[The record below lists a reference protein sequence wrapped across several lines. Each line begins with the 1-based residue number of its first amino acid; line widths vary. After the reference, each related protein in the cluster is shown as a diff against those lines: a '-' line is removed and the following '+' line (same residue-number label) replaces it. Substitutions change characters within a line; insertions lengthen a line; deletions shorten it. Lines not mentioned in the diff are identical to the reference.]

1 MCVLFNSSLDY
12 LLGSHPSPSL
22 VVIINNDFF
31 EIVFRVILGLL
42 WEYLGIKSLL
52 SKRPIFKCNYQ
63 YIIADGL
70 CNWGEYALAL
80 VGITRRDE
88 VDGKVHLFNVNLT
101 NDTVPEH
108 IQMVV
113 MLVIAA

>member
-42 WEYLGIKSLL
+42 WEYLGIKL
-52 SKRPIFKCNYQ
+52 FK
-63 YIIADGL
+63 
-70 CNWGEYALAL
+70 LAL
-80 VGITRRDE
+80 QTAY
-88 VDGKVHLFNVNLT
+88 
-101 NDTVPEH
+101 
-108 IQMVV
+108 IQMQ
-113 MLVIAA
+113 LSIYYC

>member
-1 MCVLFNSSLDY
+1 MSSALFSGFYGNTLASSY
-12 LLGSHPSPSL
+12 S
-22 VVIINNDFF
+22 
-31 EIVFRVILGLL
+31 
-42 WEYLGIKSLL
+42 SLL

-108 IQMVV
+108 IHMVV